1 MTKTDYYSCSVD
13 GRTASQTA
21 YWSSNSALNLC
32 FADRITVR
40 ASHESARKNL
50 FLPLSEDEIE
60 TVKFPLWENSE
71 NSDAFDFTWRFG
83 NK

>member
-1 MTKTDYYSCSVD
+1 
-13 GRTASQTA
+13 
-21 YWSSNSALNLC
+21 LC